1 MIAPP
6 ILGQVRLLMQ
16 LLPDVF
22 KQKGFFLKGGTAIN
36 FFIRDVPRLS
46 VDIDLVY
53 GLIADRTESLSAIS
67 RGMEK
72 IAQSIGVH
80 FPSSR
85 IEKKRIGGHIATL
98 LVNDGTSMVK
108 IETNTILRGSVFPGQ
123 ERPISRALSERFS
136 MDFYVTAN
144 TLSPADVYGGKICA
158 ALDRQHPRDFF
169 DIKILFENE
178 GLTDDIRK
186 AFVVY
191 LAGHDRPMA
200 ELLEPNKSDI
210 RRIFETEFLGMT
222 DIAVAYK
229 DLERVRE
236 RLVSTIRKDLT
247 NDERRFLISIKS
259 GEPQWNLL
267 GIKGIETL
275 PALQWKLL
283 NIGKMPRAKHKKAL
297 EKLMKILM

>member
-1 MIAPP
+1 MIAPQ

-16 LLPDVF
+16 LLPEVYR
-22 KQKGFFLKGGTAIN
+22 QKSFLLKGGTAIN
-36 FFIRDVPRLS
+36 FFIREIPRLS

-53 GLIADRTESLSAIS
+53 GAIADRSESLSAIGA
-67 RGMEK
+67 GMEK
-72 IAQSIGVH
+72 IAQSIGARL
-80 FPSSR
+80 PSCR

-108 IETNTILRGSVFPGQ
+108 IETNTILRGSIFPGQ
-123 ERPISRALSERFS
+123 EREISRALSERFG
-136 MDFYVTAN
+136 MDYYVTAN
-144 TLSPADVYGGKICA
+144 ILSPAEVYGGKICA

-178 GLTDDIRK
+178 GLTDDIRR

-200 ELLEPNKSDI
+200 ELLEPRKTDMQ
-210 RRIFETEFLGMT
+210 RIFETEFQGMT
-222 DIAVAYK
+222 EIAVTLK
-229 DLERVRE
+229 DLDLVRE
-236 RLVSTIRKDLT
+236 RLVSIIKKDLT
-247 NDERRFLISIKS
+247 NNERRFLISIKS

-267 GIKGIETL
+267 GIDGIENL
-275 PALQWKLL
+275 PALRWKLL

-297 EKLMKILM
+297 QKLMKLLM